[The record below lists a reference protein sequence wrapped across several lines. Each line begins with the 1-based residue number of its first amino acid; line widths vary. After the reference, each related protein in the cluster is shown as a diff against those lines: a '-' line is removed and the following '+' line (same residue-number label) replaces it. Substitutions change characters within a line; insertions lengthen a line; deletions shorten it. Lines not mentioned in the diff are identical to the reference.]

1 MTPDEA
7 RAELAAMA
15 DVWWTT
21 PNGRSDEDFVEWI
34 LARPELVLAA
44 LGAEQVG
51 WRSPIQNGWALHG
64 TQEWPLQGRSWRP
77 VFVLPEGTEKP

>member
-7 RAELAAMA
+7 RVELEDILFDCR
-15 DVWWTT
+15 DVVSQSWVL
-21 PNGRSDEDFVEWI
+21 DKL

-51 WRSPIQNGWALHG
+51 YWSPIQNGWALHG
-64 TQEWPLQGRSWRP
+64 MQEWPLQRRSWRP